1 MAGENFLPVQYY
13 TDDQTLAVE
22 GLTATPAAGV
32 PILYADRDLII
43 DSITV
48 GTLTASSG
56 GASATIQKTTAAT
69 RSNTGAITPASPGA
83 TLTSIMNTGTIAINA
98 VGTVVVTTES
108 ATTSLSISQN
118 KLDAGNWLFFV
129 PVSVATAL
137 AGTIQIRFRSRPK

>member
-13 TDDQTLAVE
+13 HDDQQLVTESLV
-22 GLTATPAAGV
+22 ATPAAGV

-69 RSNTGAITPASPGA
+69 RNNAGAIVPASPGA
-83 TLTSIMNTGTIAINA
+83 TLSSIMGTGTIAINA
-98 VGTVVVTTES
+98 AGTVFVTTES
-108 ATTSLSISQN
+108 ATTSLSNEKN

-137 AGTIQIRFRSRPK
+137 AATIQIRFRSRPK